1 MLLIQGLRLIKTLC
15 IVRRFSF
22 VDLEEKN
29 HKTHFSFS
37 LCRGHFHPWVL
48 HPNPS
53 FLHQKLGFLVCWIIE
68 LERKSS
74 PLEVTNLLL
83 SFCWFKL
90 LEFRVLLFVFLR
102 KILRNLVLIGFCS
115 MKVVHEWISR
125 MFRLRCFDFHG

>member
-1 MLLIQGLRLIKTLC
+1 MVDMQQDHNLVRLLDH
-15 IVRRFSF
+15 F
-22 VDLEEKN
+22 VDLEKIAQL
-29 HKTHFSFS
+29 S
-37 LCRGHFHPWVL
+37 LLSPFAVAFPTLVFFII
-48 HPNPS
+48 NSS

-102 KILRNLVLIGFCS
+102 KILRNLVLISFWFHRR
-115 MKVVHEWISR
+115 VHE
-125 MFRLRCFDFHG
+125 

>member
-1 MLLIQGLRLIKTLC
+1 
-15 IVRRFSF
+15 V
-22 VDLEEKN
+22 VDLEKSQI
-29 HKTHFSFS
+29 HFTLLLFAVASP
-37 LCRGHFHPWVL
+37 HPCVL

-102 KILRNLVLIGFCS
+102 KILRNLVLIGFCFIE
-115 MKVVHEWISR
+115 VVHE
-125 MFRLRCFDFHG
+125 

>member
-1 MLLIQGLRLIKTLC
+1 M
-15 IVRRFSF
+15 
-22 VDLEEKN
+22 
-29 HKTHFSFS
+29 
-37 LCRGHFHPWVL
+37 
-48 HPNPS
+48 
-53 FLHQKLGFLVCWIIE
+53 CWIIE

-115 MKVVHEWISR
+115 MKVVHEDFTS
-125 MFRLRCFDFHG
+125 MFKLSCEDFHGWMNIYENFLLGF